1 MLNKIGRN
9 DLCWCGSQKKYK
21 FCHEDFDKKIINFKM
36 QGHIVPSRKI
46 IKTKE
51 QIDGIRE
58 SGKVNIAILD
68 YISNKICV
76 GMSTEEIDKLVH
88 SKTIELGGIPATLGY
103 EGYPKSS
110 CTSIN
115 SQVCHGI
122 PSELDKL
129 KDGDIINVDISTI
142 YKGYYSDSSRMFCIG
157 EVSEEKK
164 NLVKIAKECIEKGLE
179 QVKPWR
185 FLGDMGYAVHQYA
198 LKNGYSVV
206 DEIGGHGVGLEL
218 HEDPW
223 ISYISKPKTE
233 MLMIPGMIFTIEPM
247 LNMGTSE
254 VFLDQENEWTIYTA
268 DSMPSAQW
276 EVTVLVTDDGYEI
289 LAY

>member
-206 DEIGGHGVGLEL
+206 EEIGGHGVGLEL

-233 MLMIPGMIFTIEPM
+233 LLMIPGMIFTIEPM

>member
-206 DEIGGHGVGLEL
+206 EEIGGHGVGLEL

-223 ISYISKPKTE
+223 IIYISKPKTE

>member
-88 SKTIELGGIPATLGY
+88 SKTIELGGIAATLGY

-206 DEIGGHGVGLEL
+206 EEIGGHGVGLEL

>member
-1 MLNKIGRN
+1 MFNKIGRN

-206 DEIGGHGVGLEL
+206 EEIGGHGVGLEL

>member
-68 YISNKICV
+68 YISKKICV

-206 DEIGGHGVGLEL
+206 EEIGGHGVGLEL

>member
-206 DEIGGHGVGLEL
+206 EEIGGHGVGLEL

>member
-36 QGHIVPSRKI
+36 QGHIVPLRKI

-206 DEIGGHGVGLEL
+206 EEIGGHGVGLEL

>member
-88 SKTIELGGIPATLGY
+88 SKTIELRGIPATLGY

-206 DEIGGHGVGLEL
+206 EEIGGHGVGLEL